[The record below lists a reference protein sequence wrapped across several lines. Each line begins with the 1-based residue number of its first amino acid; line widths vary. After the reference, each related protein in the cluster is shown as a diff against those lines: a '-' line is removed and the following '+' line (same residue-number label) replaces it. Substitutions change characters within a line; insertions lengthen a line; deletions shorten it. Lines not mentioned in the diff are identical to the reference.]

1 MKKLIATLCLISL
14 FNFAF
19 GQSATDNLPYSQ
31 IPAAAATYN
40 SGDMVARMIDG
51 LGYRFFWATEGLTQ
65 SDLEFTPSS
74 ESRNTLQTL
83 EHIYSLSQT
92 IRNTTLNQPN
102 LRPEDLSGMDF
113 EDFRNG
119 TLENLLEASQALSA
133 KDEADVAKLKM
144 VFEGSDF
151 RRELPI
157 WNLINGP
164 IADAIY
170 HTGQVVM
177 LRRMSGNPMNPK
189 VNVLT
194 GVTAK

>member
-1 MKKLIATLCLISL
+1 MKKIITTLSLIFL
-14 FNFAF
+14 FNSAF
-19 GQSATDNLPYSQ
+19 GQSATDSLPYSQ
-31 IPAAAATYN
+31 IPAAAETY
-40 SGDMVARMIDG
+40 STGDVVSRMIDG

-65 SDLEFTPSS
+65 SDLEFIPTS
-74 ESRNTLQTL
+74 ESRNTLQTI
-83 EHIYSLSQT
+83 EHIFSLSQT

-113 EDFRNG
+113 EDFRKG
-119 TLENLLEASQALSA
+119 TLENLLEASKALSA
-133 KDEADVAKLKM
+133 KDEADVANLKM
-144 VFEGSDF
+144 VFEGQNYSNEF
-151 RRELPI
+151 PF

-164 IADAIY
+164 ISDAIY
-170 HTGQVVM
+170 HTGQVVL